1 MKDLTP
7 DQVMTALNLAKS
19 PLITRVSVEVN
30 ENNISR
36 ISIVSAIGAKQKDVD
51 ELIEST
57 LGKLFPG
64 YEYMYLPAKYVS
76 PVDQIEEEL
85 YFINYDGET
94 LIDLTM
100 RIGPVKWT
108 PKDILRNEG

>member
-1 MKDLTP
+1 MKDLTEE
-7 DQVMTALNLAKS
+7 QVMTALRLAKN
-19 PLITRVSVEVN
+19 PLITSVNIEAN

-36 ISIVSAIGAKQKDVD
+36 ISIKSVIGAKQKDVD
-51 ELIEST
+51 KLIEST